1 MVRFPRT
8 ENGYLK
14 PHRIVATGQHAKPP
28 NKSGTFSV
36 IRRGQ
41 RPPYHR
47 TETSLRIFP
56 RKIQFRLFLTI
67 LSVSRIP
74 LTQGSNAVK
83 SIQTQLQRAFSLCI
97 ALQIAAVIFMTIPQL
112 EGIRASLAV
121 SLGLSTNLLWLPI
134 TALLAIAFFGVLKGL
149 GFVVAKP
156 IENLARHARDG
167 ESADYVFQKKS
178 VLYEENTLKRVFE
191 KQANKV
197 KGVEELFEDLTSSLK
212 QANEQ
217 VATHTSQSQRQ
228 SREIEQFEQSQ
239 YELRVI
245 NQSLS
250 AENETLQSSLD
261 TERKSKV
268 GREVKMRA
276 EEIYSQMERAVAQA
290 SARSI
295 WIPNLIGQLKAP
307 TVAIANLSQNLE
319 SNWQKTSIERIS
331 EEIAEIRLQSD
342 LQRELLDN
350 LSPEALLASVPE
362 IAPILEPEAEIEAAY
377 EANIESAETEAIE
390 LVLDPIPALIDNPSN
405 QAIEEVESL
414 TALQSLV
421 FELVNDYS
429 KEVEGVSIDADF
441 QGNVDLEVD
450 EELLES
456 VLSNLLEIAI
466 YQWKEGSVKLNVSRI
481 DNEITF
487 AVDSKGKP
495 LDYGEF
501 DETQTNRIESALD
514 RKITV
519 DMPSENE
526 LRMRYKYIPE
536 EN

>member
-1 MVRFPRT
+1 M
-8 ENGYLK
+8 
-14 PHRIVATGQHAKPP
+14 
-28 NKSGTFSV
+28 
-36 IRRGQ
+36 
-41 RPPYHR
+41 
-47 TETSLRIFP
+47 
-56 RKIQFRLFLTI
+56 
-67 LSVSRIP
+67 
-74 LTQGSNAVK
+74 K

-97 ALQIAAVIFMTIPQL
+97 AFQIAAVIFMPIPQL
-112 EGIRASLAV
+112 EEIRTSLAE

-134 TALLAIAFFGVLKGL
+134 TALLAIAFFGVLKRL

-156 IENLARHARDG
+156 IENLARHVRDG

-178 VLYEENTLKRVFE
+178 VLDEENTLKRVFE
-191 KQANKV
+191 KQASKV

-217 VATHTSQSQRQ
+217 VATHTSQSERQ

-307 TVAIANLSQNLE
+307 TAAIANLSQDLE

-331 EEIAEIRLQSD
+331 EEIAEIRLQSA

-350 LSPEALLASVPE
+350 LSPEELLASVPE
-362 IAPILEPEAEIEAAY
+362 IAPILEPEAEIEPAPTI
-377 EANIESAETEAIE
+377 EAPKPVFEPEPIAEETPSFE
-390 LVLDPIPALIDNPSN
+390 IPADEFIEEAPKPKAL
-405 QAIEEVESL
+405 EEVESL

-466 YQWKEGSVKLNVSRI
+466 YQWKEGSVKLKVSRI

>member
-1 MVRFPRT
+1 
-8 ENGYLK
+8 
-14 PHRIVATGQHAKPP
+14 
-28 NKSGTFSV
+28 
-36 IRRGQ
+36 
-41 RPPYHR
+41 
-47 TETSLRIFP
+47 
-56 RKIQFRLFLTI
+56 
-67 LSVSRIP
+67 
-74 LTQGSNAVK
+74 VK

-97 ALQIAAVIFMTIPQL
+97 AFQIAAVIFMTIPQL
-112 EGIRASLAV
+112 EEIRTSLAE

-134 TALLAIAFFGVLKGL
+134 TALLAIAFFGVLKRL

-156 IENLARHARDG
+156 IENLARHVRDG

-178 VLYEENTLKRVFE
+178 VLDEENTLKRVFE
-191 KQANKV
+191 KQASKV

-217 VATHTSQSQRQ
+217 VATHTSQSERQ

-307 TVAIANLSQNLE
+307 TAAIANLSQDLE

-331 EEIAEIRLQSD
+331 EEIAEIRLQSA

-350 LSPEALLASVPE
+350 LSPEELLASVPE
-362 IAPILEPEAEIEAAY
+362 IAPILEPEAEIEPAPTI
-377 EANIESAETEAIE
+377 EAPKPVFEPEPIAEETPSFE
-390 LVLDPIPALIDNPSN
+390 IPADEFIEEAPKPKAL
-405 QAIEEVESL
+405 EEVESL

-466 YQWKEGSVKLNVSRI
+466 YQWKEGSVKLKVSRI

>member
-1 MVRFPRT
+1 
-8 ENGYLK
+8 
-14 PHRIVATGQHAKPP
+14 
-28 NKSGTFSV
+28 
-36 IRRGQ
+36 
-41 RPPYHR
+41 
-47 TETSLRIFP
+47 
-56 RKIQFRLFLTI
+56 
-67 LSVSRIP
+67 
-74 LTQGSNAVK
+74 
-83 SIQTQLQRAFSLCI
+83 
-97 ALQIAAVIFMTIPQL
+97 MTIPQL
-112 EGIRASLAV
+112 EGIRTSLAE

-134 TALLAIAFFGVLKGL
+134 TALLAIAFFGVLKRL

-156 IENLARHARDG
+156 IENLARYVRDG

-178 VLYEENTLKRVFE
+178 VLDEENTLKRVFE
-191 KQANKV
+191 KQASKV
-197 KGVEELFEDLTSSLK
+197 KGAEELFEDLTSSLK

-217 VATHTSQSQRQ
+217 VATHTSQSERQ

-307 TVAIANLSQNLE
+307 TAAIANLSQDLE

-350 LSPEALLASVPE
+350 LSPEELLASVPE
-362 IAPILEPEAEIEAAY
+362 IAPILEPEAEIEPAPTI
-377 EANIESAETEAIE
+377 EAPKLVFEPEPIAEETPSFE
-390 LVLDPIPALIDNPSN
+390 IPADEF
-405 QAIEEVESL
+405 IEEVESL

-466 YQWKEGSVKLNVSRI
+466 YQWKEGSVKLKVSRI

>member
-1 MVRFPRT
+1 M
-8 ENGYLK
+8 
-14 PHRIVATGQHAKPP
+14 
-28 NKSGTFSV
+28 
-36 IRRGQ
+36 
-41 RPPYHR
+41 
-47 TETSLRIFP
+47 
-56 RKIQFRLFLTI
+56 
-67 LSVSRIP
+67 
-74 LTQGSNAVK
+74 K

-97 ALQIAAVIFMTIPQL
+97 ALQIVAVIFMTIPQL
-112 EGIRASLAV
+112 EETRIGLAE

-134 TALLAIAFFGVLKGL
+134 TALLAIAFFGVLKAL

-156 IENLARHARDG
+156 IESLARHARDR
-167 ESADYVFQKKS
+167 ESADYVFHKKS
-178 VLYEENTLKRVFE
+178 VLDEENTLKRVFE
-191 KQANKV
+191 KQSSKV
-197 KGVEELFEDLTSSLK
+197 KAVEDLFEDLTSSLK

-217 VATHTSQSQRQ
+217 VATHTAQSERQ
-228 SREIEQFEQSQ
+228 SREIEKYEQSQ

-250 AENETLQSSLD
+250 AENETLQSSLN
-261 TERKSKV
+261 TERKTKV

-295 WIPNLIGQLKAP
+295 WIPNLIEQLKAP
-307 TVAIANLSQNLE
+307 TEAIANLSQNLE
-319 SNWQKTSIERIS
+319 SNWQKTSIEQIS
-331 EEIAEIRLQSD
+331 EEIAEISLQSD
-342 LQRELLDN
+342 LQRELLGN
-350 LSPEALLASVPE
+350 LSPEELLASVPE
-362 IAPILEPEAEIEAAY
+362 NTPILEPEAETEPNPTIEAPEPEPITEETPSFEIPADKFIEETPKTEAVESVTIEDEPTY
-377 EANIESAETEAIE
+377 EAIIESAETESEISIPEPEPIE
-390 LVLDPIPALIDNPSN
+390 LVQEALSIINDNSSD
-405 QAIEEVESL
+405 QAMEEVESL

-421 FELVNDYS
+421 FELVSDYS
-429 KEVEGVSIDADF
+429 KEVEDVSIDADF
-441 QGNVDLEVD
+441 EGNVDLEVD

-466 YQWKEGSVKLNVSRI
+466 YQWKEGSVKLNISRN

-495 LDYGEF
+495 LAYGEF

-514 RKITV
+514 RKISV

-526 LRMRYKYIPE
+526 LRMRYKYTPE

>member
-1 MVRFPRT
+1 
-8 ENGYLK
+8 
-14 PHRIVATGQHAKPP
+14 
-28 NKSGTFSV
+28 
-36 IRRGQ
+36 
-41 RPPYHR
+41 
-47 TETSLRIFP
+47 
-56 RKIQFRLFLTI
+56 
-67 LSVSRIP
+67 
-74 LTQGSNAVK
+74 
-83 SIQTQLQRAFSLCI
+83 
-97 ALQIAAVIFMTIPQL
+97 MTIPQL
-112 EGIRASLAV
+112 EGIRTRLAE

-178 VLYEENTLKRVFE
+178 ILDEENTLKRVFE
-191 KQANKV
+191 KQASKV

-217 VATHTSQSQRQ
+217 VATHTSQSERQ

-250 AENETLQSSLD
+250 AENETLRSCLD
-261 TERKSKV
+261 IERKTKV

-276 EEIYSQMERAVAQA
+276 EEIYAQMERAVAQA

-295 WIPNLIGQLKAP
+295 WIPNLIEQLKVP
-307 TVAIANLSQNLE
+307 TAAIANLSQDLE

-350 LSPEALLASVPE
+350 LSPEELLASVPE
-362 IAPILEPEAEIEAAY
+362 IAPILEPEAEIEPAPAIEAPKPTLEPKPIAEETPSFEIPADEFIEEALKPKAVENVTIKKEPAY
-377 EANIESAETEAIE
+377 EADIVSSETEFIE
-390 LVLDPIPALIDNPSN
+390 LVQEPIPALIDNPSD

-421 FELVNDYS
+421 FELVSDYS
-429 KEVEGVSIDADF
+429 KEVEDVSIDADF

-466 YQWKEGSVKLNVSRI
+466 YQWKEGSVKLNVSRN

-495 LDYGEF
+495 LAYGEF

-514 RKITV
+514 RKISV

>member
-1 MVRFPRT
+1 M
-8 ENGYLK
+8 
-14 PHRIVATGQHAKPP
+14 
-28 NKSGTFSV
+28 
-36 IRRGQ
+36 
-41 RPPYHR
+41 
-47 TETSLRIFP
+47 
-56 RKIQFRLFLTI
+56 
-67 LSVSRIP
+67 
-74 LTQGSNAVK
+74 K

-97 ALQIAAVIFMTIPQL
+97 AFQIAAVIFMTIPQL
-112 EGIRASLAV
+112 EEIRTSLAE

-134 TALLAIAFFGVLKGL
+134 TALLAIAFFGVLKRL

-156 IENLARHARDG
+156 IENLARHVRDG

-178 VLYEENTLKRVFE
+178 VLDEENTLKRVFE
-191 KQANKV
+191 KQASKV

-217 VATHTSQSQRQ
+217 VATHTSQSERQ

-307 TVAIANLSQNLE
+307 TAAIANLSQDLE

-331 EEIAEIRLQSD
+331 EEIAEIRLQSA

-350 LSPEALLASVPE
+350 LSPEELLASVPE
-362 IAPILEPEAEIEAAY
+362 IAPILEPEAEIEPAPTI
-377 EANIESAETEAIE
+377 EAPKPVFEPEPIAEETPSFE
-390 LVLDPIPALIDNPSN
+390 IPADEFIEEAPKPKAL
-405 QAIEEVESL
+405 EEVESL

-466 YQWKEGSVKLNVSRI
+466 YQWKEGSVKLKVSRI

>member
-1 MVRFPRT
+1 M
-8 ENGYLK
+8 
-14 PHRIVATGQHAKPP
+14 
-28 NKSGTFSV
+28 
-36 IRRGQ
+36 
-41 RPPYHR
+41 
-47 TETSLRIFP
+47 
-56 RKIQFRLFLTI
+56 
-67 LSVSRIP
+67 
-74 LTQGSNAVK
+74 K

-97 ALQIAAVIFMTIPQL
+97 AFQIAAVIFMTIPQL
-112 EGIRASLAV
+112 EEIRTSLAE

-134 TALLAIAFFGVLKGL
+134 TALLAIAFFGVLKRL

-156 IENLARHARDG
+156 IENLARHVRDG

-178 VLYEENTLKRVFE
+178 VLDEENTLKRVFE
-191 KQANKV
+191 KQASKV

-217 VATHTSQSQRQ
+217 VATHTSQSERQ

-307 TVAIANLSQNLE
+307 TAAIANLSQDLE

-331 EEIAEIRLQSD
+331 EEIAEIRLQSAR
-342 LQRELLDN
+342 QRELLDN
-350 LSPEALLASVPE
+350 LSPEELLASVPE
-362 IAPILEPEAEIEAAY
+362 IAPILEPEAEIEP
-377 EANIESAETEAIE
+377 EPVAEETPSFE
-390 LVLDPIPALIDNPSN
+390 IPADEFIEEAPKPKAL
-405 QAIEEVESL
+405 EEVESL

-466 YQWKEGSVKLNVSRI
+466 YQWKEGSVKLKVSRI

>member
-1 MVRFPRT
+1 
-8 ENGYLK
+8 
-14 PHRIVATGQHAKPP
+14 
-28 NKSGTFSV
+28 
-36 IRRGQ
+36 
-41 RPPYHR
+41 
-47 TETSLRIFP
+47 
-56 RKIQFRLFLTI
+56 
-67 LSVSRIP
+67 
-74 LTQGSNAVK
+74 VK

-97 ALQIAAVIFMTIPQL
+97 AFQIAAVIFMTIPQL
-112 EGIRASLAV
+112 EGIRTSLAE

-134 TALLAIAFFGVLKGL
+134 TALLAIAFFGVLKRL

-156 IENLARHARDG
+156 IENLARYVRDG

-178 VLYEENTLKRVFE
+178 VLDEENTLKRVFE
-191 KQANKV
+191 KQASKV

-217 VATHTSQSQRQ
+217 VATHTSQSERQ

-307 TVAIANLSQNLE
+307 TAAIANLSQDLE

-350 LSPEALLASVPE
+350 LSPEELLASVPE
-362 IAPILEPEAEIEAAY
+362 IAPILEPEAEIEPAPTI
-377 EANIESAETEAIE
+377 EAPKLVFEPEPIAEETPSFE
-390 LVLDPIPALIDNPSN
+390 IPADEFIEEAPKPK
-405 QAIEEVESL
+405 AIEEVESL

-466 YQWKEGSVKLNVSRI
+466 YQWKEGSVKLKVSRI